1 MCIVTFQRYNHK
13 PSSQIP
19 AKENPK
25 VRNSVVLDIIKGNSH
40 KLPYKIMK
48 TLLFFVVIR

>member
-1 MCIVTFQRYNHK
+1 MCIVSFQLYNHK

-25 VRNSVVLDIIKGNSH
+25 VRSSEILDKIKGNLH
-40 KLPYKIMK
+40 QLPYKIMK
-48 TLLFFVVIR
+48 TLLFFFVI